1 MTPDMPRSRR
11 GNTRDQLTAA
21 LIELVAGEGM
31 DRASVREVATAAG
44 VANRTVQYH
53 FPTRRDLLTGAFEA
67 VVHGVR
73 DRLALPA
80 ARADADPAATVV
92 AILREL
98 VPLDAPRRRETAVMV
113 AFAAAAVH
121 EPELAA
127 LQGDPGASRG
137 HPRHAVPAAGPP
149 AGVASLHDA
158 EHVGG
163 CPARSADLD
172 LE

>member
-1 MTPDMPRSRR
+1 MPRSPR

-44 VANRTVQYH
+44 VAIGTVQYH

-98 VPLDAPRRRETAVMV
+98 VPLDAPRRREAAVMV

-137 HPRHAVPAAGPP
+137 HPRHAVLGK
-149 AGVASLHDA
+149 
-158 EHVGG
+158 
-163 CPARSADLD
+163 R
-172 LE
+172 

>member
-31 DRASVREVATAAG
+31 DRVSVREVATAAG
-44 VANRTVQYH
+44 VAIGTVQYH

-98 VPLDAPRRRETAVMV
+98 VPLDAPRRREAAVMV
-113 AFAAAAVH
+113 AFAA
-121 EPELAA
+121 
-127 LQGDPGASRG
+127 G
-137 HPRHAVPAAGPP
+137 GP
-149 AGVASLHDA
+149 
-158 EHVGG
+158 
-163 CPARSADLD
+163 
-172 LE
+172 

>member
-1 MTPDMPRSRR
+1 MTNARRSVRR
-11 GNTRDQLTAA
+11 VIRSYKRFIKLYDARYAALVKGNTRDQLTAA

-44 VANRTVQYH
+44 VAIGTVQYH

-73 DRLALPA
+73 HRLALPA

-113 AFAAAAVH
+113 AFAA
-121 EPELAA
+121 
-127 LQGDPGASRG
+127 G
-137 HPRHAVPAAGPP
+137 GP
-149 AGVASLHDA
+149 
-158 EHVGG
+158 
-163 CPARSADLD
+163 
-172 LE
+172 